1 VRALL
6 LLLLGCGPTDIT
18 WTLPADML
26 PEERAA
32 FGEACE
38 RWNAVAVVQQSA
50 DEHAGSYR
58 VEMRLQQHMHNGPT
72 TAAEYNRSEQ
82 RMHIARGL
90 ARAQFLTAVMHEQ
103 GHALGRGHV
112 DAGVMAPNGSD
123 SAEFSG
129 GDLAECRRVGACR

>member
-18 WTLPADML
+18 WALPADML

-50 DEHAGSYR
+50 DEHAGTHR
-58 VEMRLQQHMHNGPT
+58 VEMRLPQHMQNGPT
-72 TAAEYNRSEQ
+72 TAAEYNREEQ
-82 RMHIARGL
+82 RMRIARGL
-90 ARAQFLTAVMHEQ
+90 TRTQVLAAVLHEQ
-103 GHALGRGHV
+103 GHALGLGHIA
-112 DAGVMAPNGSD
+112 AGVMAPKGGD
-123 SAEFSG
+123 VVEFSG